1 MSGRSVPKKLRD
13 LTVAIGGAATT
24 GLLYCVAAK
33 IATGTVG
40 LSSVTHGVIFLGA
53 VVLVM
58 VPTVMSIV
66 GERRADEETDFEE
79 RRA

>member
-13 LTVAIGGAATT
+13 LTVAIGGAAAT

-33 IATGTVG
+33 VATGTVG
-40 LSSVTHGVIFLGA
+40 LSSATHGVILLGA

-58 VPTVMSIV
+58 APTIMSIV
-66 GERRADEETDFEE
+66 GERRVDEEIDFEE
-79 RRA
+79 GRA